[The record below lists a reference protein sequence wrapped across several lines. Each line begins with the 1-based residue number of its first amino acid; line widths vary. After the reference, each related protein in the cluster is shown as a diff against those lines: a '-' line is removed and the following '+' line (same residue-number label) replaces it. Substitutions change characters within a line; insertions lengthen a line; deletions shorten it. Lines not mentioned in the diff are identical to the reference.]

1 VNLVAVLVVLAVV
14 GVVAAVVVG
23 AVHGGLDEPAS
34 TLPPSGLPEGDLVPE
49 DLAAVRFSLGFRGYR
64 MDEVDAVLDRAQAE
78 LARAQTEL
86 AGRDA
91 ELAQLRS
98 GLSDHEQPEPAA
110 EQPANGTR
118 VQVRDG
124 VGSQDEGPQ
133 TAAETRGATGAQNRT
148 QNRTQNIVENGTEN
162 GVENGVENGAA
173 RPATGSNGVPS
184 RAASTHR
191 T

>member
-1 VNLVAVLVVLAVV
+1 MNLVAVLVVPAVV

-64 MDEVDAVLDRAQAE
+64 MDEVDAALDRAQTE
-78 LARAQTEL
+78 LAEAQAALAGAQAEL

-91 ELAQLRS
+91 ELAQLR
-98 GLSDHEQPEPAA
+98 GRLSDQEQQAPPA

-124 VGSQDEGPQ
+124 VGNQDKGPDS
-133 TAAETRGATGAQNRT
+133 AAENGA
-148 QNRTQNIVENGTEN
+148 ENGTAH
-162 GVENGVENGAA
+162 GAA

-184 RAASTHR
+184 SAASTQR